1 MLARKPL
8 PETGV
13 PAVYATSRRS
23 GPREYECTSDALF
36 PVVVQS

>member
-13 PAVYATSRRS
+13 PAVYASRRS